1 MRVNSL
7 HERVLCFNFKD
18 NADFDIL
25 CFILLSL
32 NRICRTSEVRASK
45 QTIMTLNIQK
55 IREDFPILHQKIYN
69 RQLVYFDNAATTQR
83 PQQVIDALNQ
93 TYTHYYGNIH
103 RAAHFLADKATEAYE
118 QTREKARVLINAESR
133 EQIIFTKGTTES
145 INLAAFSFG
154 EAFIEAGDEII
165 VSEMEHH
172 SNIVP
177 WQLMAGRKG
186 AKILMLPIDDNGRL
200 MIEKLDELI
209 TPRTKLIAVAH
220 ISNVLG
226 TINPIKQIAEIAHGK
241 GIRIFVDGAQAAP
254 HLKIDVQELDVDFY
268 AFSAHKMYGPNG
280 VGVSYG
286 KKELLEQLPPY
297 QGGGEMISEV
307 KFSGTTYNELPYKFE
322 AGTPNISGVIAFGA
336 AIDYLQKIGF
346 ENLAAWEHELLE
358 YATEKLLAIPGLSI
372 YGTQSQKSGVISFN
386 VEGAHFFDL
395 GTMLDKF
402 GIAVRTGHH
411 CADPLMDH
419 FGIQGTVRASF
430 AVYNTKEEIDFFV
443 DALKKVIAMF

>member
-1 MRVNSL
+1 MSL
-7 HERVLCFNFKD
+7 DLK
-18 NADFDIL
+18 
-25 CFILLSL
+25 
-32 NRICRTSEVRASK
+32 
-45 QTIMTLNIQK
+45 K
-55 IREDFPILHQKIYN
+55 IREDFPILNQKIYN
-69 RQLVYFDNAATTQR
+69 RPLIYFDNAATTQR
-83 PQQVIDALNQ
+83 PQQVIDALTR
-93 TYTHYYGNIH
+93 TYTEYYGNIH
-103 RAAHFLADKATEAYE
+103 RAAHFLADKATMAYE
-118 QTREKARVLINAESR
+118 ETREKVQNLIHADTR

-145 INLAAFSFG
+145 INLVAFSFG
-154 EAFIEAGDEII
+154 EAFIQEGDEII

-186 AKILMLPIDDNGRL
+186 AKIIMLPVDDDGRL
-200 MIEKLDELI
+200 ELEKLESLI
-209 TPRTKLIAVAH
+209 SPRTKLIAVTH

-226 TINPIKQIAEIAHGK
+226 TINPIIEITRIAHSK
-241 GIRIFVDGAQAAP
+241 GIRIFVDGAQAAA
-254 HLKIDVQELDVDFY
+254 HLLIDVQDLNVDFY

-280 VGVSYG
+280 VGVLYG
-286 KKELLEQLPPY
+286 KKELLEQMPPY

-336 AIDYLQKIGF
+336 AIDYLENIGI
-346 ENLAAWEHELLE
+346 EKAAAWETELLK
-358 YATEKLLAIPGLSI
+358 YATNRLSQIPGLRI
-372 YGTQSQKSGVISFN
+372 YGTQPEKSGVISFN
-386 VEGAHFFDL
+386 VDGVHFFDL

-430 AVYNTKEEIDFFV
+430 AFYNTKAEIDVFV
-443 DALKKVIAMF
+443 EAMKKVISMF

>member
-1 MRVNSL
+1 MKT
-7 HERVLCFNFKD
+7 HEAPQNK
-18 NADFDIL
+18 
-25 CFILLSL
+25 
-32 NRICRTSEVRASK
+32 
-45 QTIMTLNIQK
+45 TIMTIDIQK
-55 IREDFPILHQKIYN
+55 IREDFPILNQKIYN
-69 RQLVYFDNAATTQR
+69 RQLIYFDNAATTQR
-83 PQQVIDALNQ
+83 PQQVIDALTR
-93 TYTHYYGNIH
+93 TYTEYYGNIH
-103 RAAHFLADKATEAYE
+103 RAAHFLADKATAAYE
-118 QTREKARVLINAESR
+118 DTREKTRALINAETR

-154 EAFIEAGDEII
+154 EAFIQEGDEII

-186 AKILMLPIDDNGRL
+186 ARIVMLPIDNDGRL
-200 MIEKLDELI
+200 QIEKLESLI
-209 TPRTKLIAVAH
+209 TPQTKLVTVAH
-220 ISNVLG
+220 VSNVLG
-226 TINPIKQIAEIAHGK
+226 TINPVKQITQIAHSK
-241 GIRIFVDGAQAAP
+241 GIRIFVDGAQAVP
-254 HLKIDVQELDVDFY
+254 HLQIDVQYLDVDFY

-280 VGVSYG
+280 VGVLYG

-336 AIDYLQKIGF
+336 AIDYLQNIGV
-346 ENLAAWEHELLE
+346 ENAATYETELLN
-358 YATEKLLAIPGLSI
+358 YATAQLIKIPGLRI
-372 YGTQSQKSGVISFN
+372 YGTQSEKSGLISFN
-386 VEGAHFFDL
+386 VEGVHFFDL

-419 FGIQGTVRASF
+419 FEIQGTVRASF
-430 AVYNTKEEIDFFV
+430 AFYNTNEEIDVFV
-443 DALKKVIAMF
+443 ESLKKVIAMF